1 MKNDIF
7 GLTTYEIPNSRK
19 LFLPLSFNF
28 ENNKSN
34 ASINGS
40 ALMTKIFI
48 KD

>member
-1 MKNDIF
+1 MKNNIF
-7 GLTTYEIPNSRK
+7 RLTTYEIPNSRK